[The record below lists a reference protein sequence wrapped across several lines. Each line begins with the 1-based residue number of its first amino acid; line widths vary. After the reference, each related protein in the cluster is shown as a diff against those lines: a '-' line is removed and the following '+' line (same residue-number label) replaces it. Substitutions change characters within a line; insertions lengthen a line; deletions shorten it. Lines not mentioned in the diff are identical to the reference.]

1 MNINLIDEIWGV
13 AFTIVL
19 AALIWGQIKNK
30 N

>member
-1 MNINLIDEIWGV
+1 MNDNLMQEIWGI

>member
-1 MNINLIDEIWGV
+1 MNINLIDEIWGI